1 MKTAQHFGW
10 MRVSPLAPE
19 KSHQQGPWV
28 LPVQSLQKPRHLASK
43 RGNAWRS
50 HSPAFCVSKTM
61 LKPRLPWD
69 CTLLTGCPRALL
81 PNTAAVSKPSQQRT
95 RLPCMAAVG
104 TAKHQE
110 RSSRNA
116 LPLLPLSWPGLALC
130 VTTGTQHWGSS
141 QLPTLMLFCD
151 GFINLIAHHCWST

>member
-10 MRVSPLAPE
+10 MRVSPLAPD

-69 CTLLTGCPRALL
+69 CTLCWQDVPGHCSQTQQLCPSQASREPGCPAWQQWAL
-81 PNTAAVSKPSQQRT
+81 PNTRRGAPET
-95 RLPCMAAVG
+95 PCPCSLWA
-104 TAKHQE
+104 
-110 RSSRNA
+110 
-116 LPLLPLSWPGLALC
+116 GLAWPC
-130 VTTGTQHWGSS
+130 VWPLAHNTGGAPSC
-141 QLPTLMLFCD
+141 LL
-151 GFINLIAHHCWST
+151 